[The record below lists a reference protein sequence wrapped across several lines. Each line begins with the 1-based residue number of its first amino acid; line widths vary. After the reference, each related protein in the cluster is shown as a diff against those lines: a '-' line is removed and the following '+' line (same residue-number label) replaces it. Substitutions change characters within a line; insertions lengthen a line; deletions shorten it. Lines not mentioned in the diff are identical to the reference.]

1 MAMRIGQTSF
11 VTFAAKVI
19 SAGAGFV
26 ATIYFARELGSS
38 VLGVYFLILSIVG
51 WVSLGGSLGLA
62 GAIAKRISEG
72 EDAAEY
78 QTAGL
83 LLLAAITVSI
93 VLITVLFEGVIDRYL
108 GVSQVGFI
116 VLLLVVTISNS
127 YVDALLQGLHKVHVY
142 AMLRPVR
149 RISRT
154 VFQAAGVAVGFGLVS
169 LVLGYALGGI
179 LVILLG
185 IYVIGVDIAT
195 PARRH
200 FESLVSYGK
209 YAWLGKLESKT
220 FHEADIVILGLF
232 VASGSVGVYGVTW
245 SLASFLILF
254 STALSTTLFPE
265 ISKLSAEAGEESVAG
280 LLEDSLTYAGLIT
293 IPGLVGGFLLSERIL
308 AVYGQEF
315 TRGATVLWVLILA
328 VVFYGYQKQYV
339 NTLGGIDR
347 PQDAFQVNA
356 ILILANVALNPILI
370 AGYGMIGAAVA
381 TLAST
386 ILGTAAGYWYTS
398 ARIEFDLPLKAIG
411 QQVASAV
418 CMAGYVIGVETIVSV
433 PKQGLANIA
442 YAGLLVGSAGFVY
455 FLILTVLSAEFRR
468 TLNANAPKRLKN
480 LW

>member
-1 MAMRIGQTSF
+1 MRIGQTSF
-11 VTFAAKVI
+11 VTFASKVV

-62 GAIAKRISEG
+62 GAITKRISEG

-83 LLLAAITVSI
+83 ILLAIITGSI
-93 VLITVLFEGVIDRYL
+93 VLITVLFGGLIDRYL
-108 GVSQVGFI
+108 GVSQIGFI

-127 YVDALLQGLHKVHVY
+127 YVDALLQGVHKVHVY

-154 VFQAAGVAVGFGLVS
+154 VFQATGVAIGFGLVS
-169 LVLGYALGGI
+169 LVFGYALGGI

-185 IYVIGVDIAT
+185 LYVIGVDLARPT
-195 PARRH
+195 RRH
-200 FESLVSYGK
+200 FTRLVSYAK

-265 ISKLSAEAGEESVAG
+265 ISKLSSQAKDESVAG

-347 PQDAFQVNA
+347 PQDAFGVNG
-356 ILILANVALNPILI
+356 ILILSNVLLNPLLI

-386 ILGTAAGYWYTS
+386 ILGTVAGYLYTS
-398 ARIEFDLPLKAIG
+398 ARIEFELPIKSIG
-411 QQVASAV
+411 QQLISAV
-418 CMAGYVIGVETIVSV
+418 CMAGYVIGVEAVLSV
-433 PKQGLANIA
+433 PKQGLVNMA
-442 YAGLLVGSAGFVY
+442 YAGLLVGSAGIVY
-455 FLILTVLSAEFRR
+455 FAVLALISAEFRR
-468 TLNANAPKRLKN
+468 TLETNAPNRIRRL
-480 LW
+480 WDA